1 MAADRSLSADPIQ
14 TETVSAPRAAFSES
28 HLRRW
33 SPWSASEDLQNL
45 RLKRHKRSSNDETPK
60 GPKGQTF
67 YFVDSNSSS
76 REKRAHVMRH
86 HVQEKKRQ
94 QKHTRSGSD
103 RKANG
108 FFPYPPW
115 EQKQAEMPE
124 RADSRPLDIVSSSRR
139 GGHTPVLSSPSSR
152 DQLSRQTPT
161 PTTVASATPPIPSPK
176 TLLDASR
183 KDPFDSLPMNGPA
196 ERELADYWTNRL
208 TYWSGQN
215 KHLKD
220 CAFKTAMN
228 HPLTFQA
235 VILLYC
241 ARWKSQLY
249 NNSNAREVEY
259 HLAQATRGA
268 EDAAKGLV
276 GMDSDSLAMAFG
288 GLALQ
293 EDRFGSKDKARNY
306 EETAVQILRTRT
318 RPRSDRLAEVF
329 LHYIRYIMMPPSP
342 QTPLRL
348 EDGQEWLVTFLRAA
362 EGLMHAHNNE
372 SFLLSAPQRRT
383 AFQMESPLFPLL
395 SSGPR
400 PSRVPLENRM
410 YVVRDVPTQEI
421 TRSASLIYI
430 TAALWD
436 FQDSPNKTARFLTY
450 LQNIVKQHKLDRYPA
465 CESFIWY
472 LLEENCDI
480 DLKDSERGWSTGEL
494 LKIHKRLRPDLQFH
508 YNETLFNFLMMTKPL
523 RGVETFE
530 KELLA
535 TFKVEEVF

>member
-28 HLRRW
+28 HLRR
-33 SPWSASEDLQNL
+33 SASEDLQNL
-45 RLKRHKRSSNDETPK
+45 RLKRHKRASNDETSK
-60 GPKGQTF
+60 GPKSQTF

-108 FFPYPPW
+108 FFPYAPW
-115 EQKQAEMPE
+115 EQRQAELPE
-124 RADSRPLDIVSSSRR
+124 RADTRPLDIVPSPRR
-139 GGHTPVLSSPSSR
+139 GGHTSVLSSPSSSDIR
-152 DQLSRQTPT
+152 PSRPTSTPT
-161 PTTVASATPPIPSPK
+161 PVASQTPPMPSPT
-176 TLLDASR
+176 TLLSASR
-183 KDPFDSLPMNGPA
+183 KDPFDSLPINGAA

-220 CAFKTAMN
+220 CAFNTAMS

-241 ARWKSQLY
+241 ARWKSRLY
-249 NNSNAREVEY
+249 NNSNFGEVEY
-259 HLAQATRGA
+259 HLAHATRGA

-276 GMDSDSLAMAFG
+276 KIDSDNLAMAFA

-293 EDRFGSKDKARNY
+293 EDRFGSKDKAREY
-306 EETAVQILRTRT
+306 EETAVQILRTR
-318 RPRSDRLAEVF
+318 PRTNGLAEVF
-329 LHYIRYIMMPPSP
+329 LHYIRYVMMPPPP
-342 QTPLRL
+342 QAPIRW
-348 EDGQEWLVTFLRAA
+348 EHGQEWLVTFLRAA

-372 SFLLSAPQRRT
+372 EFLLSAPQRRT
-383 AFQMESPLFPLL
+383 AFHMESPLFPLL

-400 PSRVPLENRM
+400 PSRVPLENRI
-410 YVVRDVPTQEI
+410 YVVRNVPTQEI
-421 TRSASLIYI
+421 TRTASLIYI

-436 FQDSPNKTARFLTY
+436 FQDSPNKTARFLVY
-450 LQNIVKQHKLDRYPA
+450 LQNIAKQHQLDRYPA

-508 YNETLFNFLMMTKPL
+508 YNETLFSFLMMTKPL

-535 TFKVEEVF
+535 TSKVEEVF